1 MPLYEYYCQPCHGIF
16 EELRPM
22 REATEAVP
30 CPECYEDSDRIMP
43 TSFAAFTF
51 RDGYPRRIP
60 DDGGYF
66 HLGKKVTTRVTGGRP
81 NEHPEINK
89 PKPAPQPTQ
98 GEVSELVDMQEAA
111 IKGDLVDM
119 YNQPIEIDDVA
130 GAVERRDV
138 LKKGTPD
145 RAPRHLKRTKYGKD

>member
-1 MPLYEYYCQPCHGIF
+1 M
-16 EELRPM
+16 
-22 REATEAVP
+22 
-30 CPECYEDSDRIMP
+30 
-43 TSFAAFTF
+43 
-51 RDGYPRRIP
+51 
-60 DDGGYF
+60 
-66 HLGKKVTTRVTGGRP
+66 TGGRP
-81 NEHPEINK
+81 NEHPELNK
-89 PKPAPQPTQ
+89 PKPAPQPMQ

>member
-1 MPLYEYYCQPCHGIF
+1 
-16 EELRPM
+16 
-22 REATEAVP
+22 
-30 CPECYEDSDRIMP
+30 
-43 TSFAAFTF
+43 
-51 RDGYPRRIP
+51 
-60 DDGGYF
+60 
-66 HLGKKVTTRVTGGRP
+66 
-81 NEHPEINK
+81 
-89 PKPAPQPTQ
+89 
-98 GEVSELVDMQEAA
+98 MQEAA